1 MLTLTLQFSI
11 VALLPLIFLV
21 LLGYVWR
28 SPVVRRPLRWAWG
41 ITLIVAAVWGSSVLR
56 HYGGTAVDRILQF
69 NWETIGKYGLSLL
82 GLGMLW
88 TTQHHLS
95 IVQHRRWVLLLPG
108 LGLLAGAV
116 LLDPAVWSYQWPDTP
131 IAGVVVRPFDLWA
144 AVWIAS
150 WFVPTVG
157 AFLLTRHAARQL
169 AHSLYR
175 NQVQYWLLALGF
187 FAFGGALASIQQPNQ
202 PGWQQAGIL
211 LTAVSAAIGTLTLIN
226 TQLPALPLALRQFMG
241 RLSNVVVV
249 FLLSLLGLW
258 LAAELSRAITV
269 PQPGVSPWVLLL
281 LGAVLFTAVLTVA
294 TRLANRVARRIFLPK
309 ITRYE
314 NLLAGQRNI
323 VGGLPEPEQ
332 VARLFLHL
340 VQTNLFTDEAWFF
353 VAEAGVGGRLGL
365 RPIATLAEE
374 VALTTAVLPPDSPF
388 VQHLRQEKR
397 PLAQYDVAAMAQFD
411 ALSQEERQLLVAW
424 GRSLYVPLHL
434 GDTLVAVVVLG
445 DKQTG
450 DVYTANDFDYL
461 TALAE
466 QTSPLLVQAQNVRT
480 MQRLY
485 DHMQGQN
492 QVLTYEKQRLQALVT
507 LYEQFVALVSPALRQ
522 PFDKIGL
529 ETQRLQ
535 EQMHQLT
542 DSPSLVALN
551 EEVDLLRTA
560 VDKLVVASARL
571 QNQLPFRFTH
581 IQLDPTIKRAMR
593 QLDNMA
599 EARRVKIDYIT
610 PPIPMPNV
618 YGDEQQLQQAIQ
630 YLLHNAIKFNRING
644 TVQIELDAN
653 EDEVTIQ
660 IQDEGVGIPEER
672 LEKLWNGLDST
683 ELFPN
688 GNYRSR
694 RPRLGL
700 GLTLAHT
707 IVTAHGGHISARS
720 SYGSSST
727 FTIHLPFLF
736 EE

>member
-1 MLTLTLQFSI
+1 MLTLTLQFI
-11 VALLPLIFLV
+11 IAALLPLTFLV
-21 LLGYVWR
+21 LLGYLWR
-28 SPVVRRPLRWAWG
+28 SPTGRRPLRWSWG
-41 ITLIVAAVWGSSVLR
+41 VTLLVAIVWASSVLR
-56 HYGGTAVDRILQF
+56 HYGGITFDSIVRF
-69 NWETIGKYGLSLL
+69 NWEIIGKYGLTLL
-82 GLGMLW
+82 ALGILW

-95 IVQHRRWVLLLPG
+95 LVQHRRWVLLLPG
-108 LGLLAGAV
+108 LVLLLAAI
-116 LLDPAVWSYQWPDTP
+116 LLDPTIWPQWLADAPV
-131 IAGVVVRPFDLWA
+131 AGVAVRLFDLWA

-150 WFVPTVG
+150 WFVPTLG

-175 NQVQYWLLALGF
+175 NQVQYWLLMLGVFALG
-187 FAFGGALASIQQPNQ
+187 AALASIQQPNQ

-211 LTAVSAAIGTLTLIN
+211 LTAVSTSVGTLTLIN
-226 TQLPALPLALRQFMG
+226 TQLPALPLATRQFMG

-258 LAAELSRAITV
+258 LAAQLSRAMLE
-269 PQPGVSPWVLLL
+269 PQPGVSPLLLLL
-281 LGAVLFTAVLTVA
+281 LGTVLFTAVLTIA
-294 TRLANRVARRIFLPK
+294 IRLANRMARRVFLPK

-332 VARLFLHL
+332 IARIFLHL
-340 VQTNLFTDEAWFF
+340 VQANLLTNEAWFF
-353 VAEAGVGGRLGL
+353 MTEAGVGGRLGL
-365 RPIATLAEE
+365 RPIATLEE
-374 VALTTAVLPPDSPF
+374 NVGLTTAVLPPDSPF

-397 PLAQYDVAAMAQFD
+397 PLAQYDVAAMSQFD
-411 ALSQEERQLLVAW
+411 TMSWEERQLLTQW

-434 GDTLVAVVVLG
+434 GDSLVALALLG

-450 DVYTANDFDYL
+450 DVYTAKDFDYL
-461 TALAE
+461 AALAE

-480 MQRLY
+480 MQRLN
-485 DHMQGQN
+485 DHVQSQN
-492 QVLTYEKQRLQALVT
+492 QSLIYEKQRLQAFVM
-507 LYEQFVALVSPALRQ
+507 LYQQFVALVSPALRQ

-535 EQMHQLT
+535 EKMHQLT

-560 VDKLVVASARL
+560 VDKLIVASARL
-571 QNQLPFRFTH
+571 QNQAPFHFAT
-581 IQLDPTIKRAMR
+581 IQLDHIIKRAIR
-593 QLDNMA
+593 QLDSMA
-599 EARRVKIDYIT
+599 EARRVNIEYVT
-610 PPIPMPNV
+610 PPMPIPNV
-618 YGDEQQLQQAIQ
+618 YGDEQQLQQALH
-630 YLLHNAIKFNRING
+630 YLIHNAIKFNRING
-644 TVQIELDAN
+644 TVQIELGADD
-653 EDEVTIQ
+653 EEVTIE

-672 LEKLWNGLDST
+672 LDKLWQGLDSS

-700 GLTLAHT
+700 GLTLAYT
-707 IVTAHGGHISARS
+707 IITAHGGHISARS

-736 EE
+736 EG

>member
-1 MLTLTLQFSI
+1 MLMLTLQFFI
-11 VALLPLIFLV
+11 VALLPLSFLV
-21 LLGYVWR
+21 LLGYIWR
-28 SPVVRRPLRWAWG
+28 SSVGRRSLRWAWG
-41 ITLIVAAVWGSSVLR
+41 VTLLVATAWASSVLR
-56 HYGGTAVDRILQF
+56 HYGGTAFDHILRF
-69 NWETIGKYGLSLL
+69 NWELVGKYGLSLL
-82 GLGMLW
+82 ATGILW

-108 LGLLAGAV
+108 LGLLVGAM
-116 LLDPAVWSYQWPDTP
+116 LLDPTVWPTRLADTP
-131 IAGVVVRPFDLWA
+131 VAGVWVRLFDLWA

-150 WFVPTVG
+150 WFVPTLG

-175 NQVQYWLLALGF
+175 NQVQYWLLALGL
-187 FAFGGALASIQQPNQ
+187 FALGAGLASIQQPNQ

-211 LTAVSAAIGTLTLIN
+211 VTAVSAAVGTLTLIN
-226 TQLPALPLALRQFMG
+226 TQLPTLPLALRQFMG

-258 LAAELSRAITV
+258 LAAQLSRAMLE
-269 PQPGVSPWVLLL
+269 PQPGVSPLVLLL
-281 LGAVLFTAVLTVA
+281 LGAVLFTAVLTIA
-294 TRLANRVARRIFLPK
+294 IRLTNRMARRVFLPK

-323 VGGLPEPEQ
+323 VGALPEPEQ
-332 VARLFLHL
+332 IARIFLHL
-340 VQTNLFTDEAWFF
+340 VQANLLTNEAWFF
-353 VAEAGVGGRLGL
+353 MAEAGVGGRLGL
-365 RPIATLAEE
+365 RPLATLEDD
-374 VALTTAVLPPDSPF
+374 VALPTAVLSPESPF

-397 PLAQYDVAAMAQFD
+397 PLAQYDVAAMPQFD
-411 ALSQEERQLLVAW
+411 AMSQEERQLLTAW

-434 GDTLVAVVVLG
+434 GDNLVALVLLG

-450 DVYTANDFDYL
+450 DVYTAKDFDYL
-461 TALAE
+461 ALLAE

-485 DHMQGQN
+485 DHVQTQN
-492 QVLTYEKQRLQALVT
+492 QSLVYEKQRLQALVT

-535 EQMHQLT
+535 EKMHQLT

-560 VDKLVVASARL
+560 VDKLIVASARL
-571 QNQLPFRFTH
+571 QNQTPFHFAK
-581 IQLDPTIKRAMR
+581 IQLDPTIKRAIR
-593 QLDNMA
+593 QLDSMA
-599 EARRVKIDYIT
+599 EARRVKIEYTT
-610 PPIPMPNV
+610 PPMPIPNV
-618 YGDEQQLQQAIQ
+618 YGDEQQLQQAIH

-644 TVQIELDAN
+644 TVQIELGADD
-653 EDEVTIQ
+653 DEVTIQ

-672 LEKLWNGLDST
+672 LEKLWLGLDSG

-707 IVTAHGGHISARS
+707 IITAHGGHISARS

-736 EE
+736 EG